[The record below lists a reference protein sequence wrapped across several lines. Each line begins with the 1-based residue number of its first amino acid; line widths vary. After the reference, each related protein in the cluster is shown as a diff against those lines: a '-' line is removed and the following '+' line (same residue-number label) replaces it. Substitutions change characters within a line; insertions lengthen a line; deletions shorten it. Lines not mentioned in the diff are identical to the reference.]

1 MHVMA
6 LMVAAL
12 IERTLRRAM
21 QRKQLASIPIYPESR
36 ACQAPTIFDVVRL
49 FRNVERYE
57 VQSNNDTIVFPA
69 ELTDAQKQVLEL
81 LEIPVSAYQ

>member
-6 LMVAAL
+6 LMMAAL

-21 QRKQLASIPIYPESR
+21 QRRKLASIPIYPESR
-36 ACQAPTIFDVVRL
+36 ACPAPTVFDVVRL
-49 FRNVERYE
+49 FRTVERYE
-57 VQSNNDTIVFPA
+57 VQSNNNTIVFPA
-69 ELTDAQKQVLEL
+69 ELTDARRQVLKL